1 MPEAD
6 GKAKVT
12 GHTGR
17 LAIDASLHHLKP
29 ARDFGPEY
37 LTYVLWTITSE
48 GRATNLG
55 EVVPNGD
62 GTANGRRPLGIPTVK
77 VGGSLQRNAAR
88 GSRMS
93 RIRWRRLH
101 HFVSHEGITN
111 DSGIHLKKCAAHT
124 SRRATKS
131 SRQGGWRE
139 LRSLTLAGCGDS
151 FGRPITTQPNTA
163 ANHRSSEMV
172 FS

>member
-37 LTYVLWTITSE
+37 LTYVLWAITPE

-62 GTANGRRPLGIPTVK
+62 GTANRRRPLGIPTVK
-77 VGGSLQRNAAR
+77 VAGSLQRNTAR
-88 GSRMS
+88 DLGCHVYGGDAYIILFLTR
-93 RIRWRRLH
+93 H
-101 HFVSHEGITN
+101 HKRFGH
-111 DSGIHLKKCAAHT
+111 
-124 SRRATKS
+124 S
-131 SRQGGWRE
+131 S
-139 LRSLTLAGCGDS
+139 DKM
-151 FGRPITTQPNTA
+151 
-163 ANHRSSEMV
+163 RSSHQPQ
-172 FS
+172 SD